1 MSGQAPKVL
10 IATLRQRTSNKG
22 TPYLSG
28 FLGKARV
35 IDFRGKPTKPRT
47 QGPVDRPF
55 FHDPVDDI
63 GRSR

>member
-1 MSGQAPKVL
+1 MSIFSRILVT
-10 IATLRQRTSNKG
+10 TLRQPTSDEGNEDV
-22 TPYLSG
+22 SG